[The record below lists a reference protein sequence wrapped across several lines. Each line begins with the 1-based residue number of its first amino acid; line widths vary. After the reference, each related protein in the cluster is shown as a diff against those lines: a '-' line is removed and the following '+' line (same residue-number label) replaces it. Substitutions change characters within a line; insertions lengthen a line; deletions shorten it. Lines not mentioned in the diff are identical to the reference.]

1 MPDLSRFQSVPISA
15 SQLSHCLVA
24 VQAAHALILDDHPD
38 IGDAPRNQTEQM
50 VVATVHQ
57 LAMAEETL
65 TQTLGQPMGYA
76 PTHLI

>member
-1 MPDLSRFQSVPISA
+1 MANLSRFQSVPISA

-24 VQAAHALILDDHPD
+24 VQAALALILDDHPD
-38 IGDAPRNQTEQM
+38 IGDAPRNDTEQL

-57 LAMAEETL
+57 LTMAEETL
-65 TQTLGQPMGYA
+65 TQTLGQPMCYA